1 MSQMQDE
8 SGTEMS
14 ALRLSVLWRE
24 RVSRDSVVL
33 RRVPG
38 LATDGFISLGFSVL
52 AGHLVIV
59 VRRFRNHR
67 ETITPLS
74 ITFQGYIVVRHND
87 CHLAGNCV
95 IDQT

>member
-1 MSQMQDE
+1 MQDE

-14 ALRLSVLWRE
+14 ALRLSVLRRE
-24 RVSRDSVVL
+24 RFPRDSVVL

-38 LATDGFISLGFSVL
+38 LATDGFISLGFSV
-52 AGHLVIV
+52 GHLVIV
-59 VRRFRNHR
+59 VRRFQNYR

-74 ITFQGYIVVRHND
+74 TTFQGRIVVRHND